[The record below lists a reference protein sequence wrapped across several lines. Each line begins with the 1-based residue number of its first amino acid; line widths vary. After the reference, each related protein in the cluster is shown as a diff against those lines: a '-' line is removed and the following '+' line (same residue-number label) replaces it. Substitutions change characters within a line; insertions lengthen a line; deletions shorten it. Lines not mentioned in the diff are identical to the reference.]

1 MKLTKKAALAAN
13 DEIQGTIG
21 FKPALDTTL
30 KVGDLYKELYK
41 KVLEVKIDDED
52 REGFADETCEVIDAL
67 AEMFPNITLNK
78 KGEAVED
85 NDEAE
90 APEEK
95 PEKKEKK
102 SKKGKKDKKEKEV
115 EVVEEAEVVEEKPA
129 KKTKGKK
136 AKAPK
141 EVVEEVVAEKPA
153 KKAKGKKG
161 KKSDLASMD
170 DKELREHMKS
180 MKKPEIIEMIDADP
194 ILSAKADELK
204 AIKNFM
210 SFKKAIGDVLKGEE
224 IEVAEPKAR
233 TKKEKVVELTL
244 SEAVEAAADLD
255 TLKAIAKVNK
265 ESFPGVKAKK
275 FDKVKKLRKAMLAV
289 IVESAPKKR
298 KGKTS
303 GANLETVRA
312 ERQKRIDWITDFI
325 NDAGGSV
332 GRKKLTAK
340 ALEKFPNPAKAIR
353 DMISYAKNPKYNKF
367 DKLMVEVDGV
377 IGWEGSVKAAKPEK
391 KAKGKKAPKEE
402 AAPEPVKK
410 EKKGKK
416 DKKNKKGK
424 KSKK

>member
-13 DEIQGTIG
+13 NDIQKKIG

-30 KVGDLYKELYK
+30 KVEDLYKELYQK
-41 KVLEVKIDDED
+41 ALDVEIDED
-52 REGFADETCEVIDAL
+52 DNETLEPETVEVLAAL
-67 AEMFPNITLNK
+67 AEKFPDMGGAK
-78 KGEAVED
+78 EE
-85 NDEAE
+85 EE
-90 APEEK
+90 PEEK
-95 PEKKEKK
+95 PAKKEKK

-129 KKTKGKK
+129 KKAKGKK
-136 AKAPK
+136 AKK